1 MGINEFV
8 GSRIKDRRVELGWT
22 LDELAAKV
30 GYSDKSTLSRV
41 ENGKSDMPLK
51 KLDKIAQV
59 LDVTPAYL
67 IGFTEADIPDGLNK
81 ERYINYVHD
90 SNNPDFLA
98 AIEGTPSDDLCI
110 RIKASHLADFEVD
123 YMDKQLTFI
132 VEQRRCHVHSEDSE
146 K

>member
-8 GSRIKDRRVELGWT
+8 GSRIKDRRIELGWT

-67 IGFTEADIPDGLNK
+67 IGFTEDDIPDGLNK
-81 ERYINYVHD
+81 ELYLNYVHD
-90 SNNPDFLA
+90 SSNPDFLA
-98 AIEGTPSDDLCI
+98 TIEGTPSDDLCI
-110 RIKASHLADFEVD
+110 KIKASDLNDSEVD
-123 YMDKQLTFI
+123 YMDKQLDFI
-132 VEQRRCHVHSEDSE
+132 VGQR

>member
-1 MGINEFV
+1 MGLNEFV
-8 GSRIKDRRVELGWT
+8 GRRIKDRRIELGWT

-41 ENGKSDMPLK
+41 ENGKTDMPLK

-81 ERYINYVHD
+81 ELYLNYIHD
-90 SNNPDFLA
+90 SKNPDFLA

-110 RIKASHLADFEVD
+110 KIKAFDLNDAEVD

-132 VEQRRCHVHSEDSE
+132 VEQR